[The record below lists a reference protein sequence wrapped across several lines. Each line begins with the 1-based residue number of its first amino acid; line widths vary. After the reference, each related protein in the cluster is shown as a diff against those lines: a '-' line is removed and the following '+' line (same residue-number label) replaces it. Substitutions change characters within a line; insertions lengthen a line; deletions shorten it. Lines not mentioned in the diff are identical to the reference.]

1 MIRVIN
7 FQNWIIDVLRIHF
20 NFSEI
25 LGKILIVISEFMFYQ
40 LHKMKDFKPW
50 RVFQQLLKFGNQVEH
65 ILRTTVIQLT
75 PKDSET
81 YGKDKIIPVIE
92 ELKIS

>member
-1 MIRVIN
+1 
-7 FQNWIIDVLRIHF
+7 
-20 NFSEI
+20 
-25 LGKILIVISEFMFYQ
+25 
-40 LHKMKDFKPW
+40 MKDFKPW